1 MGRDDEESWREQ
13 EKSEKILRKQEKERR
28 QGVGVS

>member
-13 EKSEKILRKQEKERR
+13 EKSEKILRKQEKE
-28 QGVGVS
+28 GKEWE

>member
-13 EKSEKILRKQEKERR
+13 EKSKKKNLRKQEKER
-28 QGVGVS
+28 QG

>member
-13 EKSEKILRKQEKERR
+13 EKSETILRKQEKERR